1 MDYCVKQSIRNERN
15 NSMSLKNLTNPEKNV
30 VEFEF
35 SADKET
41 FEKAVAKVYKS
52 KVGSINVPGFR
63 KGKAPRSI
71 IEKMYGKGVF
81 YEDAV
86 NEILPDAYEAA
97 IKDCELVF
105 VSMPEFDIVS
115 IDDNGVVFKARVYT
129 KPEVEI
135 KDYKGIEVTKAPVEV
150 TEEDIKT
157 ELEQKRVQASRL
169 IDITDRAVENGD
181 KVDIDYEGSVDGVPF
196 DGGKAEH
203 QSLVIGSGS
212 FIPGFEEQIIGKNIG
227 DEFDINV
234 TFPTE
239 YHASELAGKAA
250 VFKIKLHGIKF
261 NEMPEIDDEFAK
273 DNGFDTLDEYKDD
286 IKARITDR
294 KNKEADAGVEEQ
306 IINALI
312 EKLEADIPEAMFKA
326 EAENMLR
333 DYDNRLRMQGLDI
346 GTYMKYTGMTLD
358 QMRDQF
364 KPQAERQVKTRLALE
379 KIAELEKLEASAEE
393 IAAEYED
400 MSKMYSMEVEKIKEV
415 VDDKGVAADLK
426 VKKAVELV
434 KVAAKVVA
442 EKKTATKKTTTK
454 KTAAKAEEATEK
466 KPAAK
471 KTTAKAETAEKKP
484 AAKKTAAKAETTEKK
499 PAAKKTTAKA
509 ETAEKKPAAK
519 KTTTTKK
526 AAKKDEGENA

>member
-1 MDYCVKQSIRNERN
+1 
-15 NSMSLKNLTNPEKNV
+15 MSLKNLTNPEKNA

-63 KGKAPRSI
+63 KGKAPRQI

-81 YEDAV
+81 YEDAI
-86 NEILPDAYEAA
+86 NDILPEAYENAV
-97 IKDCELVF
+97 KDCDLVF
-105 VSMPEFDIVS
+105 VSAPEFDIVS
-115 IDDNGVVFKARVYT
+115 IDDNGVVFKAKVYT

-135 KDYKGIEVTKAPVEV
+135 KDYKGIEVEKDAVEV
-150 TEEDIKT
+150 TDEDINV
-157 ELEQKRVQASRL
+157 EIEQKRVRASRL

-181 KVDIDYEGSVDGVPF
+181 NVDIDYEGSVDGVPF

-239 YHASELAGKAA
+239 YHAEELAGKAA

-261 NEMPEIDDEFAK
+261 NEMPEVDDEFAK
-273 DNGFDTLDEYKDD
+273 DNGFDTLDEYKAD
-286 IKARITDR
+286 IKARINER
-294 KNKEADAGVEEQ
+294 KEKEAEAGVEEQ

-312 EKLEADIPEAMFKA
+312 EKLEADIPDAMFKT

-346 GTYMKYTGMTLD
+346 GTYMKYTGLTLD
-358 QMRDQF
+358 GLRDQF
-364 KPQAERQVKTRLALE
+364 RPQAERQVKTRLALE
-379 KIAELEKLEASAEE
+379 KIAELEKLEPTAEE

-400 MSKMYSMEVEKIKEV
+400 MSKMYSMEVEKIKEI
-415 VDDKGVAADLK
+415 VDEKGVGADLK

-434 KVAAKVVA
+434 KAEAKVSEKT
-442 EKKTATKKTTTK
+442 EKKA
-454 KTAAKAEEATEK
+454 K

-471 KTTAKAETAEKKP
+471 KTTKKAEDGEEKP
-484 AAKKTAAKAETTEKK
+484 AAKKACKTTKKTDGEEK
-499 PAAKKTTAKA
+499 PAAKKTT
-509 ETAEKKPAAK
+509 
-519 KTTTTKK
+519 KK
-526 AAKKDEGENA
+526 AADENEGENA

>member
-1 MDYCVKQSIRNERN
+1 
-15 NSMSLKNLTNPEKNV
+15 MSLKNLTNPEKNV

-52 KVGSINVPGFR
+52 KAGSINVPGFR

-135 KDYKGIEVTKAPVEV
+135 KDYKGIEVTKAAVEV
-150 TEEDIKT
+150 TEDDIKS

-181 KVDIDYEGSVDGVPF
+181 NVDIDYEGSVDGVPF

-294 KNKEADAGVEEQ
+294 KNREADAGVEEQ

-312 EKLEADIPEAMFKA
+312 EQLEADIPEAMFKS

-358 QMRDQF
+358 QMREQF
-364 KPQAERQVKTRLALE
+364 MPQAERQVKTRLALE
-379 KIAELEKLEASAEE
+379 KIAELEKLDASAEE
-393 IAAEYED
+393 IAAEYEE
-400 MSKMYSMEVEKIKEV
+400 MSKMYSMEIEKIKEV

-434 KVAAKVVA
+434 KAAAKVVA
-442 EKKTATKKTTTK
+442 EKKTA
-454 KTAAKAEEATEK
+454 AK

-471 KTTAKAETAEKKP
+471 KTAAKAETAEKKP
-484 AAKKTAAKAETTEKK
+484 AAKKTAAKAETAEKK
-499 PAAKKTTAKA
+499 PAAKKTAAKA

>member
-1 MDYCVKQSIRNERN
+1 
-15 NSMSLKNLTNPEKNV
+15 MSLKNLTNPEKNA

-41 FEKAVAKVYKS
+41 FENAVTKVYKS
-52 KVGSINVPGFR
+52 KAASINVPGFR

-97 IKDCELVF
+97 IKDCELEF
-105 VSMPEFDIVS
+105 VSAPEFDIVS
-115 IDDNGVVFKARVYT
+115 IDDNGVVFKAKVYT

-135 KDYKGIEVTKAPVEV
+135 KDYKGIEVERAAIEV
-150 TEEDIKT
+150 SEDDINN
-157 ELEQKRVQASRL
+157 EIEQKRVQASRL
-169 IDITDRAVENGD
+169 IDITDRAVMNGD
-181 KVDIDYEGSVDGVPF
+181 NVDIDYEGSVDGVPF

-234 TFPTE
+234 TFPEE
-239 YHASELAGKAA
+239 YHAEELAGKAA
-250 VFKIKLHGIKF
+250 VFKIKLHGIKY
-261 NEMPEIDDEFAK
+261 NEMPEVDDEFAK
-273 DNGFDTLDEYKDD
+273 DNGFDTLDEYKAD
-286 IKARITDR
+286 IKAKINER
-294 KNKEADAGVEEQ
+294 KEKEADAGVEEQ

-312 EKLEADIPEAMFKA
+312 EKLEADIPDAMFKS

-333 DYDNRLRMQGLDI
+333 DYDYRLRMQGLDI

-364 KPQAERQVKTRLALE
+364 RPQAERQVKTRLALE
-379 KIAELEKLEASAEE
+379 KIAQLEGLEVTAEE

-400 MSKMYSMEVEKIKEV
+400 MSKMYSMDVEKVKEIV
-415 VDDKGVAADLK
+415 NEKGVGADLK

-434 KVAAKVVA
+434 KSAAKVTEKA
-442 EKKTATKKTTTK
+442 EKKS
-454 KTAAKAEEATEK
+454 
-466 KPAAK
+466 AAK
-471 KTTAKAETAEKKP
+471 KTTAKKTTAKKAADENEGEEKP
-484 AAKKTAAKAETTEKK
+484 AKKTAKTVKKTDGEEK
-499 PAAKKTTAKA
+499 PASK
-509 ETAEKKPAAK
+509 
-519 KTTTTKK
+519 TKK
-526 AAKKDEGENA
+526 AAENKEGENA